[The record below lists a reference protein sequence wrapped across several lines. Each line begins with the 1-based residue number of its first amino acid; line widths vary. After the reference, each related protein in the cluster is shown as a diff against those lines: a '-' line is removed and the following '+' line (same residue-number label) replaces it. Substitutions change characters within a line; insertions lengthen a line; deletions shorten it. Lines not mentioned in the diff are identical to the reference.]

1 MVKWYLIVRKN
12 VAVMV
17 RSVKIKDLDTD
28 FFVFGCFLGADFY
41 EK

>member
-1 MVKWYLIVRKN
+1 MVKWCLIVRKN

-28 FFVFGCFLGADFY
+28 FFVIGRFLGADFC